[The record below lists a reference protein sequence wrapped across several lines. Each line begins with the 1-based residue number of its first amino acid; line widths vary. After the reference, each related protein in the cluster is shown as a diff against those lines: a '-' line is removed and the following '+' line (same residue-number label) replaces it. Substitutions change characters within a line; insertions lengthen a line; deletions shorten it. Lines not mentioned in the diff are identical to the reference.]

1 MRTARI
7 LLALPG
13 LAALVWGAVLAVQ
26 FGLHSFRDGRSA
38 VEFLIGGTLA
48 NDAIVA
54 PVVGLAGLA
63 ISRFVGPAW
72 RTPVR
77 VGAAVSGVL
86 ALIAVPALWR
96 VTPAVNPGLDDRNYG
111 AGLLIALAVVWVVVV
126 AAGLTGG
133 RTAARAATARPGR
146 SPRGR
151 RRPAGSTA
159 ATSTRPPSR

>member
-1 MRTARI
+1 MRVARI
-7 LLALPG
+7 LLALAG

-38 VEFLIGGTLA
+38 VEFLVGGTLA

-54 PVVGLAGLA
+54 PVIGLAGLA
-63 ISRFVGPAW
+63 ISRFAGPAW

-96 VTPAVNPGLDDRNYG
+96 VTPALNLGLDDRNYG
-111 AGLLIALAVVWVVVV
+111 AGLLIALAVVWVLVV
-126 AAGLTGG
+126 AAGLVRRRSLTP
-133 RTAARAATARPGR
+133 ARAHAGTAPD
-146 SPRGR
+146 PR
-151 RRPAGSTA
+151 RRPA
-159 ATSTRPPSR
+159 